1 MVRRLHRKCIS
12 QLYLSIVCLNC
23 NASSVFLGGQCWG
36 AKCNQVNSTGEREES
51 VTLIFTL
58 AAATQICS
66 KPAAS
71 CNPDLLHTNVLNPH
85 KNNDTKIGHS
95 FWFRFRYIE
104 NRQLYL
110 RMYLIQ
116 VIPYFSMHSFRFS
129 FRVTD
134 RCPIQIFFQAHAL
147 EG

>member
-1 MVRRLHRKCIS
+1 MGREVQS
-12 QLYLSIVCLNC
+12 
-23 NASSVFLGGQCWG
+23 
-36 AKCNQVNSTGEREES
+36 GELDWRERGES

-58 AAATQICS
+58 AAATQICC
-66 KPAAS
+66 KPAP

-85 KNNDTKIGHS
+85 KNNDTTLGHS
-95 FWFRFRYIE
+95 FWFRFRYIK

-116 VIPYFSMHSFRFS
+116 VIPYFSMQSFRFS
-129 FRVTD
+129 LRVTD
-134 RCPIQIFFQAHAL
+134 RYPFQIFFQAHAL